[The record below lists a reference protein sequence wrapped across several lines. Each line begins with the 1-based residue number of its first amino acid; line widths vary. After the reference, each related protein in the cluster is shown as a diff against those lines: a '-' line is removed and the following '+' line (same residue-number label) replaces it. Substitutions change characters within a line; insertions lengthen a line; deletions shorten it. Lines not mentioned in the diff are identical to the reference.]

1 MDLTQNLISVCQ
13 KYLRVYKGHLA
24 HTVFSSICENG
35 NISLALLS
43 ERVPSET
50 AKKTC
55 IWKLFAVLENYVK
68 DADLVVGGFLAE
80 RKVVMF

>member
-1 MDLTQNLISVCQ
+1 MCQ
-13 KYLRVYKGHLA
+13 KVHKSIYKVHLA
-24 HTVFSSICENG
+24 NTQVFSSICENW

-55 IWKLFAVLENYVK
+55 IWKLLTILENNVE
-68 DADLVVGGFLAE
+68 DGNLLLILLREDFLLKG
-80 RKVVMF
+80 RL